1 MTEER
6 EIVVTGLGAVAPNG
20 IGLDNYWEGITEGR
34 SGVSRLDRF
43 DTEDYSSKIAATVDD
58 FDASDYFGRKERRR
72 LDTFVQFGL
81 VAAEEAVVDA
91 GFDPEDPGFDSE
103 RAGVIVGSGIGG
115 IGTIEKQH
123 KRLLD
128 RGANRISPYLIPK
141 LLIDIVPGQIAIKF
155 GCEGPNQ
162 AVVTACATGAHS
174 IGDALRIL
182 KNEEAD
188 LMIAGGSEAGVTPL
202 GFGGF
207 CAIKALST
215 RNDEPEKASRPF
227 DKERDGFVMGEGAG
241 ILVLET
247 REHAEARGAD
257 IYATLAGF
265 GQSCDAHH
273 ITAPDP
279 DGKGAIS
286 CMENV
291 LDDAGLTPGDV
302 QYVNAHGTS
311 TPFNDKAET
320 KAIRDV
326 FGDHADDLLVSSVK
340 STTGHLLGAAGA
352 VESIACVKSIE
363 TGIVPPTMNYENPD
377 PECDLYYVP
386 NKKEEAEVRAAIT
399 NNFGFGGHNAA
410 LAFTETR

>member
-1 MTEER
+1 MSER
-6 EIVVTGLGAVAPNG
+6 EIVVTGMGALAPNG
-20 IGLDNYWEGITEGR
+20 LGLDNFWEGITEGR
-34 SGVSRLDRF
+34 SGVSKLDRF
-43 DTEDYSSKIAATVDD
+43 DTEDYSSKIAATIDNY
-58 FDASDYFGRKERRR
+58 DASEYFGRKEQRR
-72 LDTFVQFGL
+72 LDTFVQYGL
-81 VAAEEAVVDA
+81 VAAEEAVADA
-91 GFDPEDPGFDSE
+91 GFDPEDPEFDSE
-103 RAGVIVGSGIGG
+103 RAGVIIGSGIGG

-123 KRLLD
+123 KRLLK

-141 LLIDIVPGQIAIKF
+141 LLIDIVAGQVAIKF

-174 IGDALRIL
+174 IGDALRML

-188 LMIAGGSEAGVTPL
+188 LMFAGGSEAGITPL

-227 DKERDGFVMGEGAG
+227 DKDRDGFVMGEGAG
-241 ILVLET
+241 VLIMET

-257 IYATLAGF
+257 IYATVAGF

-279 DGKGAIS
+279 DGKGAIK
-286 CMENV
+286 CMSNV
-291 LDDAGLTPGDV
+291 LKDAGLEAEDV

-311 TPFNDKAET
+311 TPFNDKSET
-320 KAIRDV
+320 KAIREV
-326 FGDHADDLLVSSVK
+326 FGDHADNLLVSSIK

-352 VESIACVKSIE
+352 VESIACIKAIK

-386 NKKEEAEVRAAIT
+386 NEKEKADVRVAVT
-399 NNFGFGGHNAA
+399 NNFGFGGHNAS
-410 LAFTETR
+410 LIFTETR